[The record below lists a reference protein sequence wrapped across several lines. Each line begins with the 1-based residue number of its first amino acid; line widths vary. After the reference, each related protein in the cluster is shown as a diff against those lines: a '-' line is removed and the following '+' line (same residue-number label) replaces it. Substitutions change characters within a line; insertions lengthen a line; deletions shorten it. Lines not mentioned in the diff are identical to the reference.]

1 MRAWR
6 VTLPKS
12 FQRSTSGGLRA
23 AAVFWA
29 SLLCAGPAAAAGD
42 PAYLAELQ
50 QAARTAGL
58 AGHPYWHKL
67 LHYRADRLGSGVTS
81 TVDAALFFLSPGGKS
96 DPQAEL
102 DATLASFFSDEPRLD
117 EPPQCRVKGR
127 YEWLKARLAFDA
139 RRLPAQPCE
148 FYEKWHAA
156 INPAGVS
163 LVFASNDL
171 NSPATMYGHTLLRVD
186 VVGQTGDERLLAHA
200 INYAAAVATEGNQVG
215 YIARALVGGF
225 HGEYSLYRY
234 HERVRQY
241 VRINHRDLWEYPVLL
256 TREEMDRMLRH
267 LWEMRAVGSDYLFF
281 TENCSY
287 MLLSLIETARED
299 LVLTAEFEDP
309 IPYVIPVD
317 TLRAARDVG
326 VLGPPEF
333 RPSMART
340 LTHRLQQLDPAAYDW
355 VLDFADGDA
364 SLDDARYAGRPEV
377 ERVRM
382 LEVAGDYLLFL
393 FQSGD
398 LEREDSMA
406 RSRAALS
413 ERARLPARAGFT
425 PPPVPAVSPDHG
437 HESSRLAV
445 GIRADRDDS
454 AAVIRARGAYH
465 DRLDPTAGFLPGG
478 EIEFVDLA
486 LLVGDKVRVSELKLV
501 SVQSVAAWD
510 RAFRPWLWQA
520 QGGLR
525 RFGLDQ
531 LAARPQLG
539 IGAWA
544 DGGVGFA
551 VGDSAAALLYGF
563 AIGAIDANRDVEDGY
578 ALAGGTRAGLW
589 LPWSNAFIQQLE
601 ADWLA
606 PVSGGG
612 AHQLQVRFGTQ
623 LQFNARNGLRL
634 LGQYGE
640 YDEADLSSIEL
651 RWQHYF

>member
-6 VTLPKS
+6 VTSPKS
-12 FQRSTSGGLRA
+12 FRRSTSGGLRA
-23 AAVFWA
+23 AAVFCGW
-29 SLLCAGPAAAAGD
+29 LLCAGAQAAGD
-42 PAYLAELQ
+42 PAYLDELRA
-50 QAARTAGL
+50 AARGANL
-58 AGHPYWHKL
+58 AAHPYWHKL
-67 LHYRADRLGSGVTS
+67 LHYRADRIGSGVTS
-81 TVDAALFFLSPGGKS
+81 TVDAANFFLAPDGKAQ
-96 DPQAEL
+96 PPVEL
-102 DATLASFFSDEPRLD
+102 DATLASFFSDESRLD

-127 YEWLKARLAFDA
+127 YEWLKSKLAFDPQ
-139 RRLPAQPCE
+139 RLPEQHCE
-148 FYEKWHAA
+148 LFEKWHAA

-215 YIARALVGGF
+215 YIFRALVGGF
-225 HGEYSLYRY
+225 YGEYALYRY

-299 LVLTAEFEDP
+299 LALTAVFEDP

-317 TLRAARDVG
+317 TLRAARDAG
-326 VLGPPEF
+326 VLGSPEF

-340 LTHRLQQLDPAAYDW
+340 LTHRLDQLDPAAYDW
-355 VLDFADGDA
+355 MLDFADGDA
-364 SLDDARYAGRPEV
+364 GLDDARYAGRPEV
-377 ERVRM
+377 ERAGM

-398 LEREDSMA
+398 LPREDSMP

-413 ERARLPARAGFT
+413 ERSRLAARAGFT
-425 PPPVPAVSPDHG
+425 PPPAPAVSPDQG
-437 HESSRLAV
+437 HESSRLAL
-445 GIRADRDDS
+445 GLRADRYNS

-478 EIEFVDLA
+478 EIEFVDLS

-531 LAARPQLG
+531 VAARPRLG
-539 IGAWA
+539 LGAWA
-544 DGGVGFA
+544 DGGIGFA
-551 VGDSAAALLYGF
+551 VGESSTALLYGF
-563 AIGAIDANRDVEDGY
+563 ALGSLDVNRDVDAGY
-578 ALAGGTRAGLW
+578 ALSAGTRAGLW
-589 LPWSNAFIQQLE
+589 LPWSNTFIQQLE

-612 AHQLQVRFGTQ
+612 EPQLQLRFGTQ
-623 LQFNARNGLRL
+623 WQLNARNGLRL

-640 YDEADLSSIEL
+640 HDDFDLSSVEL